1 MSDELPSA
9 ASGGGFKIGS
19 PMSTVTEAGARR
31 SLGEVAFLLHFRERE
46 DSVLLTE
53 SLERC
58 RQLGLTPVVA
68 QADPDRVIGELRDLR
83 LVVSVGGDGTFL
95 YAARMAAP
103 RGVPLLG
110 VNRGQLG
117 FLCSVEM
124 EQLPDAVAAF
134 AAGQSS
140 RLARST
146 LSATVESGGDGE
158 PVLVPVAVN
167 EVLVRAEGFNLIRM
181 RLRTDHQL
189 VGDFDADG
197 LIVSTSI
204 GSTAYSLSAGGPS
217 VDPAVP
223 ALVITPLNPHAMSN
237 RSLVVPNHL
246 EVRVE
251 VVRGA
256 AVLAAD
262 GRPWARL
269 EEGDRVRIG
278 RGPALEMVQPP
289 GTAGFYERLRS
300 KTGFGTVLKLAP
312 QEDEGEPATALP
324 PEAQR
329 RTRDCS

>member
-1 MSDELPSA
+1 MSN
-9 ASGGGFKIGS
+9 
-19 PMSTVTEAGARR
+19 VTGAEARR
-31 SLGEVAFLLHFRERE
+31 ALGEVAFLLHLRERE

-53 SLERC
+53 ALQRC
-58 RQLGLTPVVA
+58 RQLRLTPIVA
-68 QADPDRVIGELRDLR
+68 QTDPEGVIGQLADLR
-83 LVVSVGGDGTFL
+83 LLVSVGGDGTFL

-103 RGVPLLG
+103 RGIPLLG

-124 EQLPDAVAAF
+124 EQLPDAVSAF
-134 AAGQSS
+134 ASGKAT
-140 RLARST
+140 RLTRST
-146 LSATVESGGDGE
+146 LSAGLELGDASE
-158 PVLVPVAVN
+158 RARLPVAVN

-223 ALVITPLNPHAMSN
+223 ALVVTPLNPHAMSN
-237 RSLVVPNHL
+237 RSLVVPDSL
-246 EVRVE
+246 DVRVE
-251 VVRGA
+251 VVRGG
-256 AVLAAD
+256 AVVAAD
-262 GRPWARL
+262 GRPWGRL
-269 EEGDRVRIG
+269 GEGDRIRIG
-278 RGPALEMVQPP
+278 KGPVLEIVQPP
-289 GTAGFYERLRS
+289 GTPGFYERLRS

-324 PEAQR
+324 PEAPR